1 MTPPTIHE
9 PSFCGKMSCSMT
21 DASKRYPQVLGRDP
35 GPNILDP
42 FLGGLKCI
50 EMVCL
55 RPMID
60 FFGDHFRPLAR
71 YVAGGSEMV
80 CPRTSFAVKTFGYT
94 SFRKN
99 PNHQELMVGK
109 SKSLN
114 STGWREM
121 RKNQTSLTHTI
132 ICKRFIIDFFSVAF
146 RSVRILWPLT
156 SSSLAYPIY
165 KLL

>member
-1 MTPPTIHE
+1 
-9 PSFCGKMSCSMT
+9 
-21 DASKRYPQVLGRDP
+21 
-35 GPNILDP
+35 
-42 FLGGLKCI
+42 
-50 EMVCL
+50 MVCL
-55 RPMID
+55 RPMVD
-60 FFGDHFRPLAR
+60 FFGTIFRPLAR

-165 KLL
+165 KLLYDKKDPIIPKTCESLPGMIGSKIEMMQSIDF